1 MVDRARPVA
10 KQKLGELSGNDQ
22 TQAQQHPVIHYA
34 VSGRNLTVEIEQLW
48 LNAER
53 HVDNVE

>member
-34 VSGRNLTVEIEQLW
+34 ASGRKLTIEIERLW
-48 LNAER
+48 LNAE
-53 HVDNVE
+53 